1 MRKVVR
7 VFGWLWFNRAVA
19 AEPVWRKFGMVMVRE
34 LKLRA
39 SDAGTVPARA
49 RGRRRT

>member
-1 MRKVVR
+1 MRKLVR
-7 VFGWLWFNRAVA
+7 VFGWLWFNRA
-19 AEPVWRKFGMVMVRE
+19 ERVWRKFGMVMVRE